1 MTVTENYESYVK
13 MPNYHLRD
21 SRLSYK
27 ARGLFSVI
35 LNLPYDW
42 HLTQKGLILISDKD
56 GDSSVRSAIKE
67 LLDLGY
73 LTRERVREKDGTLG
87 EIQYHIHP
95 NPDRQEDKNETV
107 DTPEEEIQCEN
118 DCGKSVETVENNEPS
133 MRKSPELR
141 NPSMEQTTAAK
152 STDGKS
158 STINNIYNKLN
169 YDKGLIDTRAR
180 VNELEHDAVILK
192 TQYQSRIKENID
204 YPVLCDVF
212 ESQREELDELV
223 DLMIDV
229 LVTDS
234 SSKTQVGGKLLP
246 TSLVK
251 ARFLN
256 LRYQH
261 IEQVLLNLANNHR
274 QVSNVHA
281 YLLTCLYQSFVT
293 ANNQVTQQVNYNNSK
308 SQLYH
313 PVHSEPM
320 STLEWAMA
328 QLA

>member
-1 MTVTENYESYVK
+1 MTVTENYENYVK

-35 LNLPYDW
+35 LNLPDDW

-95 NPDRQEDKNETV
+95 NPDRQDDKNETV

-118 DCGKSVETVENNEPS
+118 YCGKNVETVENNEPS

-141 NPSMEQTTAAK
+141 NPGMEQTTAAK

-180 VNELEHDAVILK
+180 RNELERETLMLK
-192 TQYQSRIKENID
+192 TQYHKLIMENIG
-204 YPVLCDVF
+204 YSALVQSF
-212 ESQREELDELV
+212 ASQQEELDELV
-223 DLMIDV
+223 ELMVDV
-229 LVTDS
+229 LVADS
-234 SSKTQVGGKLLP
+234 DTRTTIGGKMIP

-251 ARFLN
+251 NRFLS
-256 LRYQH
+256 LRQIH
-261 IEQVLLNLANNHR
+261 IEQVLLNLANNKC
-274 QVSNVHA
+274 QVSNIHA
-281 YLLTCLYQSFVT
+281 YLLTCLYQSFTT
-293 ANNQVTQQVNYNNSK
+293 ASNQVAQQVNFNNRPQ
-308 SQLYH
+308 SQST
-313 PVHSEPM
+313 PAQKESM
-320 STLEWAMA
+320 SAMEWAMS
-328 QLA
+328 QIE